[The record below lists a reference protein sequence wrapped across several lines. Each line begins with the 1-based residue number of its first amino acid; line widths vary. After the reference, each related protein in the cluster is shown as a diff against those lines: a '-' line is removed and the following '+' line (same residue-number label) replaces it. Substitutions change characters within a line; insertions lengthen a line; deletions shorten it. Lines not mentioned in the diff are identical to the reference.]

1 MPFHWRSQHPWKNI
15 QVSQEESWS
24 MVWYLFTLI
33 CLSAVF
39 NNYYANR
46 GVVLSTKM
54 NRTIVIRRDF
64 LHYIKKY
71 NRFEKRHKTVSCHCS
86 PAFRLKQGDVVTVG
100 QCRPISKTVRFNVI
114 RKEVQRVE
122 GNVKKAFVL
131 FWATSFLMAWVDPF
145 FFQYCRNG
153 GTVRNWLRMLMITL
167 LGCLT

>member
-1 MPFHWRSQHPWKNI
+1 
-15 QVSQEESWS
+15 

-39 NNYYANR
+39 NNYIAIR

-54 NRTIVIRRDF
+54 SRTIVIRRDY

-86 PAFRLKQGDVVTVG
+86 PAFRLKIGDVVTVG
-100 QCRPISKTVRFNVI
+100 QCRPISKTVRFNVL

-131 FWATSFLMAWVDPF
+131 F
-145 FFQYCRNG
+145 
-153 GTVRNWLRMLMITL
+153 
-167 LGCLT
+167 